1 MVSTCSILPLASS
14 DMFVSLW
21 PTDMVD
27 FTPISPG
34 TQLVFTSA
42 ETLCVNVSIEND
54 AVLEENEVFFVQLST
69 NDPQVNLSSP
79 SASVTILD
87 NDGNLV

>member
-1 MVSTCSILPLASS
+1 MATTCNNSYLI
-14 DMFVSLW
+14 SLW
-21 PTDMVD
+21 PTDMID

-34 TQLVFTSA
+34 TQLVFSSA
-42 ETLCVNVSIEND
+42 ETLCVNISIEND
-54 AVLEENEVFFVQLST
+54 AVLEENEVFFLELST
-69 NDPQVNLSSP
+69 SDPQVNLSSP

>member
-1 MVSTCSILPLASS
+1 
-14 DMFVSLW
+14 
-21 PTDMVD
+21 MVD

-34 TQLVFTSA
+34 MQLTFTSA
-42 ETLCVNVSIEND
+42 ETLCVNISIEND
-54 AVLEENEVFFVQLST
+54 AVLEENEIFFVELST

-79 SASVTILD
+79 SASVTIVD

>member
-1 MVSTCSILPLASS
+1 MI
-14 DMFVSLW
+14 
-21 PTDMVD
+21 D
-27 FTPISPG
+27 FAPISPG

-42 ETLCVNVSIEND
+42 ETLCVNISIEND
-54 AVLEENEVFFVQLST
+54 AVLEENEVFIVELST

-79 SASVTILD
+79 STSVTIVD

>member
-1 MVSTCSILPLASS
+1 MVNTCSRLPLASS

-21 PTDMVD
+21 PTVD

-42 ETLCVNVSIEND
+42 EPLHCVNVSIEND
-54 AVLEENEVFFVQLST
+54 AVLEENEVFFVELST

>member
-1 MVSTCSILPLASS
+1 MVNTCSRLPLASS

-21 PTDMVD
+21 PTVD

-54 AVLEENEVFFVQLST
+54 AVLEENEVFFVELST

>member
-1 MVSTCSILPLASS
+1 
-14 DMFVSLW
+14 
-21 PTDMVD
+21 MVD
-27 FTPISPG
+27 FTPILPG

-42 ETLCVNVSIEND
+42 ETLCVNISIEND
-54 AVLEENEVFFVQLST
+54 AVLEENEVFIVELST
-69 NDPQVNLSSP
+69 NDPEVNLSPS

>member
-1 MVSTCSILPLASS
+1 MVNTCSRLPLGSS

-21 PTDMVD
+21 PTVD

-54 AVLEENEVFFVQLST
+54 AVLEENEVFFVELST

>member
-1 MVSTCSILPLASS
+1 MVNTCSRLPLASS
-14 DMFVSLW
+14 DVFVSLW
-21 PTDMVD
+21 PTDVVD

-42 ETLCVNVSIEND
+42 ETLCVNISIEND
-54 AVLEENEVFFVQLST
+54 AVLEENEVFFVELST
-69 NDPQVNLSSP
+69 NDPQVNLSPS

-87 NDGNLV
+87 NDGKYV